1 MAVLV
6 VLGVVL
12 LFVVVGVLGSRRAAR
27 RRTWPGP
34 VPPPPSPDVP
44 QPWHAL
50 RDRIAAA
57 LPALPVGATLVVS
70 DDGNES
76 NLYVRFQHLGDVLT
90 VDASGSQAWGGPW
103 PVEPAQDER
112 MRQLGW
118 QRPAEREG
126 AFDGTLDYRL
136 DVALDTR
143 PDTEPGTAVDGGLAA
158 TLAAHGVVALATLG
172 GAPGHAWQWE
182 QYA

>member
-1 MAVLV
+1 MVLLV
-6 VLGVVL
+6 VLVVVL
-12 LFVVVGVLGSRRAAR
+12 LFVVVGVLGSRRAER
-27 RRTWPGP
+27 RRVWPGP
-34 VPPPPSPDVP
+34 VPAPPAPDVP
-44 QPWHAL
+44 QPWQAL

-70 DDGNES
+70 DDGTES
-76 NLYVRFQHLGDVLT
+76 HLYVRFQHLGDVMT

-112 MRQLGW
+112 MHELGW
-118 QRPAEREG
+118 QRPADREG
-126 AFDGTLDYRL
+126 AFDRTQDYRL
-136 DVALDTR
+136 DVALG
-143 PDTEPGTAVDGGLAA
+143 EPGTGLDASLAA

-172 GAPGHAWQWE
+172 GAPEHAWQWE